1 MDPHTVLGV
10 GPDATEEEL
19 ASAYRRL
26 AKAHHPDRAGA
37 ADSDLM
43 AEINA
48 AYDLLRASVA
58 AGAESRPAAPGAAT
72 AAPPRRRGWWLEDAV
87 RRSLG
92 AELVSA
98 LHEREPVEVVTRA
111 STWASP
117 NAILALTDRRLLW
130 LLEDAI
136 GDRVRSVRFER
147 IARVDP
153 VRLAWPRRRRAVLRL
168 RLANGRRLSFAELE
182 PDVAGALADR
192 LRAVTLPR

>member
-48 AYDLLRASVA
+48 AYDMLRASIT
-58 AGAESRPAAPGAAT
+58 AAT
-72 AAPPRRRGWWLEDAV
+72 APAGPGVATTGPPRRRGWWLADDV

-92 AELVSA
+92 SELVSA
-98 LHEREPVEVVTRA
+98 LHEREPVELVTRA

-117 NAILALTDRRLLW
+117 NTVLALTDRRLLW

-147 IARVDP
+147 LARVEP
-153 VRLAWPRRRRAVLRL
+153 VRLAWPRRRRAILRL
-168 RLANGRRLSFAELE
+168 RLANGRRLSFAELS
-182 PDVAGALADR
+182 PDVAGTLADR